1 MASVVARVLA
11 PIVLEK
17 LINSFDAG
25 GEVKKTQVAKVHK
38 GEYVLPAGVKPT
50 KAQRKAVEKGK
61 KKKAPKKAPKK
72 KGKGKKTAPNKMFV

>member
-17 LINSFDAG
+17 LINSFDEG

-50 KAQRKAVEKGK
+50 KGQRKAV
-61 KKKAPKKAPKK
+61 A
-72 KGKGKKTAPNKMFV
+72 KGKGKKKALKKKKVSKKGKKGKPEFI